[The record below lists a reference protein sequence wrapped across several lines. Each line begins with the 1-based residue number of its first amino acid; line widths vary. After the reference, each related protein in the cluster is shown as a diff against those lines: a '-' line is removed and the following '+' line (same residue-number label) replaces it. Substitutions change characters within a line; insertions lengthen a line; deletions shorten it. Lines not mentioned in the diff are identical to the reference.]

1 MDFNELM
8 RKLSDKDR
16 TDKKAILQWYMI
28 VFEHMGNKYQVQH
41 LINSLKLN
49 TGFLNNE
56 KPDPNISVSALL
68 RQIKLR

>member
-28 VFEHMGNKYQVQH
+28 VFEHMGNKY
-41 LINSLKLN
+41 
-49 TGFLNNE
+49 
-56 KPDPNISVSALL
+56 
-68 RQIKLR
+68 